1 MYIINLYDKNN
12 IYFNSIQI
20 HFSDSKVAPS
30 QGKETKTTLSKS
42 RPKPR
47 PVART
52 TTTSAPQEKSAVST
66 TTPEPPTTPD
76 TGTGKLKVI
85 LNYKFS

>member
-1 MYIINLYDKNN
+1 MMYTINLYDKKC
-12 IYFNSIQI
+12 IYSIQI

-52 TTTSAPQEKSAVST
+52 TTTSAPQEKSGVST

-76 TGTGKLKVI
+76 TGTGKLRVI
-85 LNYKFS
+85 

>member
-1 MYIINLYDKNN
+1 M
-12 IYFNSIQI
+12 I
-20 HFSDSKVAPS
+20 HFRDSKVAPS
-30 QGKETKTTLSKS
+30 QGKETKATALKS

-52 TTTSAPQEKSAVST
+52 TTSAPQEKSSMST

-76 TGTGKLKVI
+76 TGTGWFKISSNLKFV
-85 LNYKFS
+85 